1 LDEDDLSVRVLAK
14 TPVDL
19 GFERV
24 VWVTISV
31 MIATSDRTLMP

>member
-14 TPVDL
+14 TPVHL